1 MFHSRMIRTFKLVDC
16 VAHDCARIG
25 GEPPASIDVHSY
37 DELTQYFGTFPIPNN
52 SVYQFSLFHRFDLNG
67 DDESLDVILHNNQIL
82 EPSSLIWVAIHIP
95 STKSSRFAGS
105 HRAFSPCCL
114 KFSDEIEEE
123 FGSTSPCTENKMG
136 GMAYAERHQV
146 VDAYR
151 SMPHL
156 GYTHL
161 LQIGQ
166 DGLSPAGFPWDPGY
180 LNVWSM
186 DPLDPNTYRFCIQQ

>member
-1 MFHSRMIRTFKLVDC
+1 M
-16 VAHDCARIG
+16 
-25 GEPPASIDVHSY
+25 
-37 DELTQYFGTFPIPNN
+37 
-52 SVYQFSLFHRFDLNG
+52 
-67 DDESLDVILHNNQIL
+67 
-82 EPSSLIWVAIHIP
+82 
-95 STKSSRFAGS
+95 
-105 HRAFSPCCL
+105 
-114 KFSDEIEEE
+114 EE

-136 GMAYAERHQV
+136 GMAYAQRHQV

-186 DPLDPNTYRFCIQQ
+186 DPLDPNTYRSAFSNERIAITGTEIAEGALSHRHVNSATRWRVLFDPTLLVMVVIT